1 MNHQTGLLGAEKNLA
16 LLTVDKT
23 VSPRNDPVTPIMVQ
37 NRDPEEDD
45 HVKEEMAVGAD
56 STALVDGNMGTGQAG
71 RQAGRP
77 APGLGCRVGGWIG
90 SR

>member
-16 LLTVDKT
+16 LLTVEKT
-23 VSPRNDPVTPIMVQ
+23 VSPRNDPVAPVMVQ
-37 NRDPEEDD
+37 NRDPEEDDD

-71 RQAGRP
+71 P
-77 APGLGCRVGGWIG
+77 WVGLQDW
-90 SR
+90 